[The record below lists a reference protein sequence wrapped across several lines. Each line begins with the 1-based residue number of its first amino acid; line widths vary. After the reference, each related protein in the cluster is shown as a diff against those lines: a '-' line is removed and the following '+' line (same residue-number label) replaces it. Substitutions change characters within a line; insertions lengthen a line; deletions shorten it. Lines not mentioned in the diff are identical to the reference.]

1 MTGVTLCIMPFLR
14 FRKKNSSIFQKIGK
28 CPLLYFVMIF
38 VVVDIAEYPSVP
50 YRFGKRGS
58 VRCHGTQQTVFR
70 AVGERFTF
78 MAKEGAHAIYGL
90 YEAIH
95 TYIDIPIHFLKK
107 RNLAFCFVFLTLRL
121 SAAHSIKFF
130 VVLDNNCSCIL
141 EIYSLILIKRQ
152 RT

>member
-1 MTGVTLCIMPFLR
+1 MAGVTLCIMPFLR

-58 VRCHGTQQTVFR
+58 VRCYVTQRESFLY
-70 AVGERFTF
+70 
-78 MAKEGAHAIYGL
+78 MAKEGAHTIHGF

-95 TYIDIPIHFLKK
+95 TYLIQRNFAFFL
-107 RNLAFCFVFLTLRL
+107 V
-121 SAAHSIKFF
+121 S
-130 VVLDNNCSCIL
+130 
-141 EIYSLILIKRQ
+141 
-152 RT
+152 